1 MNISN
6 KKKHELNISNKKA
19 YFLYSID
26 FEVECGI
33 VLVGSEVKSIRA
45 GNVTIADSFIYIK
58 DNEVWIKNLNVARY
72 KQSHPLDKF
81 EENRDKKLLLNR
93 KEIDKIGKMLLVKGT
108 TAVALSLYVSNN
120 RIKVKIGVGTGKKS
134 FDKKNTIKERDMD
147 REMRRG
153 LV

>member
-1 MNISN
+1 M
-6 KKKHELNISNKKA
+6 
-19 YFLYSID
+19 
-26 FEVECGI
+26 
-33 VLVGSEVKSIRA
+33 
-45 GNVTIADSFIYIK
+45 
-58 DNEVWIKNLNVARY
+58 
-72 KQSHPLDKF
+72 DKF

-108 TAVALSLYVSNN
+108 AAVALSLYVSNN

-147 REMRRG
+147 REMRRC

>member
-1 MNISN
+1 M
-6 KKKHELNISNKKA
+6 K
-19 YFLYSID
+19 SINNRRARYDYD
-26 FEVECGI
+26 FSIEIECGL

-45 GNVTIADSFIYIK
+45 GNVTITDSFIYIK

>member
-1 MNISN
+1 M
-6 KKKHELNISNKKA
+6 K
-19 YFLYSID
+19 SINNRRARYDYD
-26 FEVECGI
+26 FSIEIECGL

-45 GNVTIADSFIYIK
+45 GNVTITDSFIYIK

-108 TAVALSLYVSNN
+108 AAVALSLYVSNN

>member
-1 MNISN
+1 M
-6 KKKHELNISNKKA
+6 K
-19 YFLYSID
+19 SINNRRARYDYD
-26 FEVECGI
+26 FSIEIECGL

-45 GNVTIADSFIYIK
+45 GNVTITDSFIYIK

-93 KEIDKIGKMLLVKGT
+93 KEIDKISKMLLVKGT
-108 TAVALSLYVSNN
+108 AAVALSLYVSNN

-153 LV
+153 RV

>member
-1 MNISN
+1 M
-6 KKKHELNISNKKA
+6 K
-19 YFLYSID
+19 SINNRRARYDYD
-26 FEVECGI
+26 FSIEIECGL

-108 TAVALSLYVSNN
+108 AAVALSLYVSNN

-147 REMRRG
+147 REMRRC

>member
-1 MNISN
+1 M
-6 KKKHELNISNKKA
+6 K
-19 YFLYSID
+19 SINNRRARYDYD
-26 FEVECGI
+26 FSIEIECGL

-45 GNVTIADSFIYIK
+45 GNVTITDSFIYIK

-147 REMRRG
+147 REMRRC

>member
-1 MNISN
+1 M
-6 KKKHELNISNKKA
+6 K
-19 YFLYSID
+19 SINNRIARYDYD
-26 FEVECGI
+26 FSIEIECGL

-45 GNVTIADSFIYIK
+45 GNVTITDSFIYIK

-108 TAVALSLYVSNN
+108 AAVALSLYVSNN